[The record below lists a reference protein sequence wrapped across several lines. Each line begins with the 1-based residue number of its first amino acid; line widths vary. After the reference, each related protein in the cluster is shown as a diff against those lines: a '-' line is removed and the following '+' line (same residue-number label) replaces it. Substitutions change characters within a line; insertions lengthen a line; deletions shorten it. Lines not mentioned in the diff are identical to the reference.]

1 MSDLAT
7 KGVTVSL
14 GGRKVL
20 DDVDFGAKRGDVVG
34 LIGPN
39 GAGKTTLL
47 RVLSGLMAPNQGTVT
62 LEGIELE
69 SIPRA
74 SRSRRITYL
83 PADAPVHWPLRVDRL
98 VALGRLP
105 YTGLWRG
112 LDDIDTEMTE
122 SAMARTDVLDL
133 SDRVISS
140 LSSGERARV
149 LIARALAVEP
159 EVLLAD
165 EPVSSLDPYHQLQV
179 MELLQDVATDN
190 RIVVAVLHD
199 LTLAARFCDRIVLI
213 DDGCIAHHGLPEAVL
228 TSDIVRGVYGVET
241 ITASTSAGDFVVP
254 WRRIDSVDQSS

>member
-1 MSDLAT
+1 MSDLAA

-14 GGRKVL
+14 GGREVL
-20 DDVDFGAKRGDVVG
+20 DNVDFEAKRGEVVG

-47 RVLSGLMAPNQGTVT
+47 RVLTGLMAPNRGTVT
-62 LEGIELE
+62 LEGIELT
-69 SIPRA
+69 SIPRV
-74 SRSRRITYL
+74 SRSKRIAYL

-105 YTGLWRG
+105 HAGPWRG
-112 LDDIDTEMTE
+112 LDEVDAEMTE
-122 SAMARTDVLDL
+122 SAMAQTDVLEL
-133 SDRVISS
+133 SSRVISS
-140 LSSGERARV
+140 LSNGERARV
-149 LIARALAVEP
+149 LIARALAVGP

-179 MELLQDVATDN
+179 MELLQDVATDH

-213 DDGCIAHHGLPEAVL
+213 NDGCIAHHGPPEAVL
-228 TSDIVRGVYGVET
+228 TTDIVSSVYGVET
-241 ITASTSAGDFVVP
+241 ITASTSAGDFVLP
-254 WRRIDSVDQSS
+254 WRRIDSGTQSP

>member
-1 MSDLAT
+1 MSALAA

-14 GGRKVL
+14 GGREVL
-20 DDVDFGAKRGDVVG
+20 DNVDFESKRGEVVG

-47 RVLSGLMAPNQGTVT
+47 RVLTGLMTPDRGTVT
-62 LEGIELE
+62 LEGIELT

-74 SRSRRITYL
+74 SRAKRIAYL

-98 VALGRLP
+98 VALGRIP
-105 YTGLWRG
+105 HSGPWRG
-112 LDDIDTEMTE
+112 LDEADAEMTK

-133 SDRVISS
+133 SSRVISS
-140 LSSGERARV
+140 LSNGERARV

-179 MELLQDVATDN
+179 MELLRDIATDN

-213 DDGCIAHHGLPEAVL
+213 HDGRIAHQGLPEAVL
-228 TSDIVRGVYGVET
+228 TSDIVRSVYRVET

-254 WRRIDSVDQSS
+254 WRPIDSGTHSP